1 MGAAQIRE
9 RLRGHIALAQRFA
22 RWVDEDPHWETMAP
36 HPLSLVCFR
45 YHPAGVDDE
54 AQLERI
60 NAALLEAVNAS
71 GEMFISHTKLHERYV
86 LRLAIGNLR
95 TTRKRRRGRL
105 GNTTARGTRVGCMT
119 PLRVLVIGSD
129 GIADG
134 LRSLPK
140 GDTLQIETASTLD
153 DVLAG
158 PVSVDVVVADR
169 RGIDGGNERLA
180 QLARALAP
188 VPLVVVGDDESLA
201 RTIFAAADRAWLRG
215 SLAAA
220 LDELELQRS
229 AVMQISQLKHDLVA
243 TLAHDIKGP
252 LTSIIGFAELLEEGF
267 LEGDDATD
275 AAKTIRSNAQ
285 RLATLANDMLA
296 LSRVEHGELEIAD
309 DRVDLGDVL
318 RATVESIGPERA
330 IELVIDVEHPLV
342 RGDAERLRQVFDN
355 LLRNAI
361 KFSPGGEPVQVRV
374 SEQGTGFYITVQD
387 HGIGIPPDEMSKLF
401 NRFARASNARKAK
414 IAGTGVGLFIVKTIV
429 ERHGGNV
436 GVHSAIGSGST
447 FYVSLPAIERAQG
460 DGPGRVTIV
469 TQDRRLSRF
478 TAFELR
484 ARGFRVREVS
494 GPAEAAT
501 GARAGDVILVDGQ
514 TAGAQETREALGQVP
529 VRIIGVGSSLSDGW
543 DATLPKPFLISDL
556 LTAVSGRAATT

>member
-1 MGAAQIRE
+1 
-9 RLRGHIALAQRFA
+9 
-22 RWVDEDPHWETMAP
+22 
-36 HPLSLVCFR
+36 
-45 YHPAGVDDE
+45 
-54 AQLERI
+54 
-60 NAALLEAVNAS
+60 
-71 GEMFISHTKLHERYV
+71 
-86 LRLAIGNLR
+86 
-95 TTRKRRRGRL
+95 
-105 GNTTARGTRVGCMT
+105 MT

-129 GIADG
+129 SVASG
-134 LRSLPK
+134 LRTLPE
-140 GDTLQIETASTLD
+140 GDVLHVETASSLD

-158 PVSVDVVVADR
+158 PVSADVVVADR
-169 RGIDGGNERLA
+169 RGLNGGKERLA

-215 SLAAA
+215 SLAGA

-275 AAKTIRSNAQ
+275 AARTIRSNAQ

-309 DRVDLGDVL
+309 DRVDLVDVL
-318 RATVESIGPERA
+318 RSTVESVAAERP
-330 IELVIDVEHPLV
+330 IELVTDVENALV

-355 LLRNAI
+355 LVRNAI
-361 KFSPGGEPVQVRV
+361 KFSPGGEPVRVHV
-374 SEQGTGFYITVQD
+374 SEQGTGFSITVEDQ
-387 HGIGIPPDEMSKLF
+387 GIGIPPDEVSKLF

-414 IAGTGVGLFIVKTIV
+414 IAGTGVGLFIVKTII
-429 ERHGGNV
+429 ERHGGSVAVN
-436 GVHSAIGSGST
+436 SAIGSGST
-447 FYVSLPAIERAQG
+447 FSVSLPAIERAQG
-460 DGPGRVTIV
+460 DGPGRVAIV
-469 TQDRRLSRF
+469 TLDRRLSRF

-494 GPAEAAT
+494 APAEAAKDV
-501 GARAGDVILVDGQ
+501 RAGDVIVVDAQ
-514 TAGAQETREALGQVP
+514 CAGASETRDALNQVP
-529 VRIIGVGSSLSDGW
+529 VRIIGVGSAVADGW

-556 LTAVSGRAATT
+556 LNAVSGHAASM

>member
-1 MGAAQIRE
+1 M
-9 RLRGHIALAQRFA
+9 
-22 RWVDEDPHWETMAP
+22 
-36 HPLSLVCFR
+36 
-45 YHPAGVDDE
+45 
-54 AQLERI
+54 
-60 NAALLEAVNAS
+60 
-71 GEMFISHTKLHERYV
+71 
-86 LRLAIGNLR
+86 
-95 TTRKRRRGRL
+95 TT
-105 GNTTARGTRVGCMT
+105 
-119 PLRVLVIGSD
+119 LRVLVIGSD
-129 GIADG
+129 SVASG
-134 LRSLPK
+134 LRTLPE
-140 GDTLQIETASTLD
+140 GDVLHVETASSLD

-158 PVSVDVVVADR
+158 PVTADVVVADR
-169 RGIDGGNERLA
+169 RGVDGGKERLA

-215 SLAAA
+215 SLAGA

-275 AAKTIRSNAQ
+275 AARTIRSNAQ

-309 DRVDLGDVL
+309 DRVDLVDIL
-318 RATVESIGPERA
+318 RATVESVAAERP
-330 IELVIDVEHPLV
+330 IELVTDVESALV

-355 LLRNAI
+355 LVRNAI
-361 KFSPGGEPVQVRV
+361 KFSPGGEPVRVHV
-374 SEQGTGFYITVQD
+374 SEQGTGFSVTVQD
-387 HGIGIPPDEMSKLF
+387 QGIGVPPDEVSKLF

-414 IAGTGVGLFIVKTIV
+414 IAGTGVGLFIVKTII
-429 ERHGGNV
+429 ERHGGSV
-436 GVHSAIGSGST
+436 GVNSAGGSGST
-447 FYVSLPAIERAQG
+447 FNVSLPAIERAQG
-460 DGPGRVTIV
+460 DGPGRVAIV
-469 TQDRRLSRF
+469 TLDRRLSRF

-494 GPAEAAT
+494 APAEAAKDV
-501 GARAGDVILVDGQ
+501 RAGDVIVVDAQ
-514 TAGAQETREALGQVP
+514 CAGASETRDALSQVP
-529 VRIIGVGSSLSDGW
+529 VRIIGVGSALADGW

-556 LTAVSGRAATT
+556 LNAVSGHAASM

>member
-1 MGAAQIRE
+1 
-9 RLRGHIALAQRFA
+9 
-22 RWVDEDPHWETMAP
+22 
-36 HPLSLVCFR
+36 
-45 YHPAGVDDE
+45 
-54 AQLERI
+54 
-60 NAALLEAVNAS
+60 
-71 GEMFISHTKLHERYV
+71 
-86 LRLAIGNLR
+86 
-95 TTRKRRRGRL
+95 
-105 GNTTARGTRVGCMT
+105 MT

-129 GIADG
+129 SVASG
-134 LRSLPK
+134 LRNLPE
-140 GDTLQIETASTLD
+140 GDVLHVETASSLD

-158 PVSVDVVVADR
+158 PVSADVVVADR
-169 RGIDGGNERLA
+169 RGVDGGTERLA

-267 LEGDDATD
+267 LEGDEATD
-275 AAKTIRSNAQ
+275 AARTIRSNAQ

-309 DRVDLGDVL
+309 DRVDLVDIL
-318 RATVESIGPERA
+318 RSTVESVAAERA
-330 IELVIDVEHPLV
+330 IELVIDVEKALV

-355 LLRNAI
+355 LVKNAI
-361 KFSPGGEPVQVRV
+361 KFSPGGGAVRVHV
-374 SEQGTGFYITVQD
+374 SEQGTGFSITVQD
-387 HGIGIPPDEMSKLF
+387 QGIGIPPDEVSKLF

-414 IAGTGVGLFIVKTIV
+414 IVGTGVGLFIVKTIV
-429 ERHGGNV
+429 ERHGGSV
-436 GVHSAIGSGST
+436 GVQSALGSGST
-447 FYVSLPAIERAQG
+447 FNVSLPAIERAQG
-460 DGPGRVTIV
+460 DGPGRVAIV
-469 TQDRRLSRF
+469 TLDRRLSRF

-494 GPAEAAT
+494 APAEAAKD
-501 GARAGDVILVDGQ
+501 ARAGDVIVVDAQ
-514 TAGAQETREALGQVP
+514 CAGASETRDALSQVP
-529 VRIIGVGSSLSDGW
+529 VRIIGVGSALADGW

-556 LTAVSGRAATT
+556 LNAVSGHAAPM

>member
-1 MGAAQIRE
+1 
-9 RLRGHIALAQRFA
+9 
-22 RWVDEDPHWETMAP
+22 
-36 HPLSLVCFR
+36 
-45 YHPAGVDDE
+45 
-54 AQLERI
+54 
-60 NAALLEAVNAS
+60 
-71 GEMFISHTKLHERYV
+71 
-86 LRLAIGNLR
+86 
-95 TTRKRRRGRL
+95 
-105 GNTTARGTRVGCMT
+105 MT

-129 GIADG
+129 SVASG
-134 LRSLPK
+134 LRTLPE
-140 GDTLQIETASTLD
+140 GDVLHVETASSLD

-158 PVSVDVVVADR
+158 PVSADVVVADR
-169 RGIDGGNERLA
+169 RGLNGGKERLA

-215 SLAAA
+215 SLAGA

-275 AAKTIRSNAQ
+275 AARTIRSNAQ

-309 DRVDLGDVL
+309 DRVDLVDVL
-318 RATVESIGPERA
+318 RSTVESVAAERP
-330 IELVIDVEHPLV
+330 IELVTDVENALV

-355 LLRNAI
+355 LVRNAI
-361 KFSPGGEPVQVRV
+361 KFSPGGEPVRVHV
-374 SEQGTGFYITVQD
+374 SEQGTGFSITVEDQ
-387 HGIGIPPDEMSKLF
+387 GIGIPPDEVSKLF

-414 IAGTGVGLFIVKTIV
+414 IAGTGVGLFIVKTII
-429 ERHGGNV
+429 ERHGGSVAVN
-436 GVHSAIGSGST
+436 SAIGSGST
-447 FYVSLPAIERAQG
+447 FSVSLPAIERAQG
-460 DGPGRVTIV
+460 DGPGRVAIV
-469 TQDRRLSRF
+469 TLDRRLSRF

-494 GPAEAAT
+494 APAEAAKDV
-501 GARAGDVILVDGQ
+501 RAGDVIVVDAQ
-514 TAGAQETREALGQVP
+514 CAGASETRDALNQVP
-529 VRIIGVGSSLSDGW
+529 VRIIGVGSAVADGW
-543 DATLPKPFLISDL
+543 DATLPKPCLISDL
-556 LTAVSGRAATT
+556 LNAVSGHAASM

>member
-1 MGAAQIRE
+1 
-9 RLRGHIALAQRFA
+9 
-22 RWVDEDPHWETMAP
+22 
-36 HPLSLVCFR
+36 
-45 YHPAGVDDE
+45 
-54 AQLERI
+54 
-60 NAALLEAVNAS
+60 
-71 GEMFISHTKLHERYV
+71 
-86 LRLAIGNLR
+86 
-95 TTRKRRRGRL
+95 
-105 GNTTARGTRVGCMT
+105 MT
-119 PLRVLVIGSD
+119 CC
-129 GIADG
+129 
-134 LRSLPK
+134 
-140 GDTLQIETASTLD
+140 QIETASTLD

-169 RGIDGGNERLA
+169 RGINGGNERLA

-275 AAKTIRSNAQ
+275 AARTIRSNAQ

-374 SEQGTGFYITVQD
+374 ERTR
-387 HGIGIPPDEMSKLF
+387 HRLLHH
-401 NRFARASNARKAK
+401 RARS
-414 IAGTGVGLFIVKTIV
+414 
-429 ERHGGNV
+429 RHR
-436 GVHSAIGSGST
+436 HSA
-447 FYVSLPAIERAQG
+447 
-460 DGPGRVTIV
+460 
-469 TQDRRLSRF
+469 RRDKQTLQS
-478 TAFELR
+478 LR
-484 ARGFRVREVS
+484 ARLQC
-494 GPAEAAT
+494 A
-501 GARAGDVILVDGQ
+501 
-514 TAGAQETREALGQVP
+514 
-529 VRIIGVGSSLSDGW
+529 
-543 DATLPKPFLISDL
+543 
-556 LTAVSGRAATT
+556 

>member
-1 MGAAQIRE
+1 
-9 RLRGHIALAQRFA
+9 
-22 RWVDEDPHWETMAP
+22 
-36 HPLSLVCFR
+36 
-45 YHPAGVDDE
+45 
-54 AQLERI
+54 
-60 NAALLEAVNAS
+60 
-71 GEMFISHTKLHERYV
+71 
-86 LRLAIGNLR
+86 
-95 TTRKRRRGRL
+95 
-105 GNTTARGTRVGCMT
+105 MT

-134 LRSLPK
+134 LRSLPE

-387 HGIGIPPDEMSKLF
+387 HGIGIPPDEISKLF

-494 GPAEAAT
+494 APAEAAT